1 MGAAA
6 AGRRL
11 PFRRMSEIFEYDVN
25 GDGNLDVVEVT
36 TDSDGGTL
44 VVADTDGDGYGDL
57 SAYDADGDGVADPM
71 PASAADEA
79 PSYDEA
85 AAPAESAEPAESS
98 EPSAAAPTYSQWAA
112 NQNYQEAYRNSVY
125 GDPNKW

>member
-1 MGAAA
+1 
-6 AGRRL
+6 
-11 PFRRMSEIFEYDVN
+11 MSDIFEYDVN

-44 VVADTDGDGYGDL
+44 VVADTDGDGYADL

-71 PASAADEA
+71 PGADGEAAAA

-85 AAPAESAEPAESS
+85 AAPAEPAEPS

-112 NQNYQEAYRNSVY
+112 NQDYQQAYRNSVY